1 MSPSSPGPVKTSRR
15 KSVLFTL
22 IIVLS
27 YVLLAEVVARV
38 VLAGLA
44 GSALPL
50 AYGIDGE
57 IKLIEHN
64 TLRHPIFYRDCGD
77 CADEI
82 RPARV
87 PGAGDRLAYA
97 FGGSATWGWNCSPS
111 ASSWPDE
118 LDALGELRVK
128 NMARNGTSSDYAVS
142 ALQAGLAEQ
151 TPDVVFWANWIN
163 ELDILYEGPRRNG
176 EKLAERFPDKLS
188 GREGDFAE
196 RRLRYFLA
204 SLDRSFY
211 LRSALYLF
219 ASKFAQRFATNRR
232 VDASRGKPFDKRD
245 AELAVANTMINL
257 EEALALSRRHGFR
270 LIVVRLPVN
279 WPLMDQRFGPQMAAF
294 ARDWNDRLTAA
305 IRDFAATRA
314 ITLLDVHERLEAEA
328 APAEIYCDAVHLRI
342 EGHRIIA
349 RAIDAMLREEA
360 GE

>member
-1 MSPSSPGPVKTSRR
+1 MSSSAPDPPKTSRR

-44 GSALPL
+44 GSVLPL
-50 AYGIDGE
+50 AYGIDRE

-64 TLRHPIFYRDCGD
+64 TLRHPVFYRDCGE
-77 CADEI
+77 CAEEA

-97 FGGSATWGWNCSPS
+97 FGGSTTQGRNCSPA
-111 ASSWPDE
+111 ASSWPEE
-118 LDALGELRVK
+118 LDALGELRVR
-128 NMARNGTSSDYAVS
+128 NMARNGTNSDYAVS
-142 ALQAGLAEQ
+142 ALQAGLAER
-151 TPDVVFWANWIN
+151 TPDLVFWANWIN

-188 GREGDFAE
+188 GRGGDFAE
-196 RRLRYFLA
+196 HRLRYFLA

-232 VDASRGKPFDKRD
+232 VDASRGKAFDKRD

-257 EEALALSRRHGFR
+257 EDAQALSQRHGFR
-270 LIVVRLPVN
+270 LVVVRLPVS
-279 WPLMDQRFGPQMAAF
+279 WPLMAQRFGPQMTAF
-294 ARDWNDRLTAA
+294 ARVWNELLTAA
-305 IRDFAATRA
+305 IRDFTAERA
-314 ITLLDVHERLEAEA
+314 VTLLDVHERFEAEA
-328 APAEIYCDAVHLRI
+328 APAKIYCDAVHLRI
-342 EGHRIIA
+342 EGHRLIA
-349 RAIDAMLREEA
+349 RAIDAMLREDA